1 MDVQPIAIQCDA
13 IHDSIVGAWL
23 AKFQRGIY
31 IKMHDECGGQSVNGF
46 IRLAI
51 INLWKIKKHL
61 IDCAVVL
68 FLKQGRTALP
78 HCYAALN
85 LPA

>member
-1 MDVQPIAIQCDA
+1 MAHALGQLGVLPLQVNIGKIFRTIMDVQPIAIQCDA

-51 INLWKIKKHL
+51 INYGK
-61 IDCAVVL
+61 
-68 FLKQGRTALP
+68 
-78 HCYAALN
+78 
-85 LPA
+85 